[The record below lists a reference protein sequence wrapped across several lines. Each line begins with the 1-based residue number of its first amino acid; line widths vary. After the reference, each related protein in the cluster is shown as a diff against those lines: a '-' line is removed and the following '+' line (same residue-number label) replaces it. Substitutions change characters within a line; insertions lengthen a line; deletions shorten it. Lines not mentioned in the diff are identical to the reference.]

1 MERQFPPRRM
11 PYVNEM
17 NAHFWKGGVDG
28 RLHILRCQACGT
40 WIHPFAG
47 RCPACF
53 SDALAPEPTSGL
65 GVVVGFTINYQMW
78 VPGMPT
84 PFVVAIVALEEQSNI
99 RLMTNLP
106 RIPIEEVKVGLKV
119 KVYFEENGEVFY
131 PLFEAA

>member
-1 MERQFPPRRM
+1 MERQFPQRRM

-17 NAHFWKGGVDG
+17 NAHFWEGGADG

-47 RCPACF
+47 RCPKCF

-106 RIPIEEVKVGLKV
+106 RIPIDEVKVGLKV
-119 KVYFEENGEVFY
+119 KVYFEQNGDVYY